1 MEITI
6 RDTGL
11 FGHVDVALDNDDG
24 FTSEAGALFKMTSN
38 TMLTTSSRKK
48 GSGGGIF
55 AAAKRMLASASFF
68 LTEYSSKDGEPVQLS
83 LAPLM
88 PGDCAKI
95 ELDDSCRW
103 YCTGGSWIG

>member
-11 FGHVDVALDNDDG
+11 FGHIDVILDSDDS

-38 TMLTTSSRKK
+38 TMLTTTTRKK

-55 AAAKRMLASASFF
+55 AAAKRLLASSSFF
-68 LTEYSSKDGEPVQLS
+68 LTEYSSKNGEPVQLS

-95 ELDDSCRW
+95 DLEGSCRW
-103 YCTGGSWIG
+103 

>member
-1 MEITI
+1 MDITI

-11 FGHVDVALDNDDG
+11 FGHVDVVLDSDDA

-38 TMLTTSSRKK
+38 TKLTTSSRKK

-68 LTEYSSKDGEPVQLS
+68 LTE
-83 LAPLM
+83 
-88 PGDCAKI
+88 
-95 ELDDSCRW
+95 
-103 YCTGGSWIG
+103 